1 MNAKNII
8 LAILM
13 VLSFVACTSEID
25 GIDNNTTSN
34 GASDLQT
41 SSLFVHM
48 VDGNQQTKSGSVEDE
63 TTINNYVIAVFEEGS
78 KQRVGYMTGKN
89 INKTTESVDLKD
101 CKEGIVNVIVVANVT
116 DVHAFDNLYTY
127 NEFTSVKVGNPD
139 NLTKVG
145 TGKVTLKKDGLNKLE
160 VTLKQLT
167 ARVNVTLDPKVTI
180 IRNDET
186 TKEVSATIKLGN
198 YNYSMVESSSIL
210 NQTSQAGSNKE
221 VQNVNGDSFTYY
233 TYPISNPKL
242 TIDGDFQITVDK
254 TTTSS
259 VKSIT
264 VPFVENGTT
273 ITELLAGNSYNLN
286 VTATL
291 TVKDKIYDVN
301 FTYELV
307 QIREIKNEIG
317 YN

>member
-13 VLSFVACTSEID
+13 VLSFAACSSEIE
-25 GIDNNTTSN
+25 GIDNNTTNN

-48 VDGNQQTKSGSVEDE
+48 VDGNQQTKSGSAEDG
-63 TTINNYVIAVFEEGS
+63 TIINNYVIAVFEEVS

-101 CKEGIVNVIVVANVT
+101 CKEGKVNVIVVANVT

-127 NEFTSVKVGNPD
+127 NEFISVKVGNPD

-145 TGKVTLKKDGLNKLE
+145 TGNVTLKKGGLNKLE

-167 ARVNVTLDPKVTI
+167 ARVNVTLDPEVKVN
-180 IRNDET
+180 RKDET
-186 TKEVSATIKLGN
+186 GKKVSATIKLSN
-198 YNYSMVESSSIL
+198 YNYTMVESSSIL
-210 NQTSQAGSNKE
+210 NQKLQSGSNMS
-221 VQNVNGDSFTYY
+221 VQNVNGNSFTYY
-233 TYPISNPKL
+233 TYPISNPQL
-242 TIDGDFQITVDK
+242 TIDGDFVISVDNNSA
-254 TTTSS
+254 SS

-273 ITELLAGNSYNLN
+273 IKELLAGNSYNLN

-291 TVKDKIYDVN
+291 TVKDKKYDVD
-301 FTYELV
+301 FKYELV

>member
-13 VLSFVACTSEID
+13 VLSFAACSSEIE
-25 GIDNNTTSN
+25 GIDNNTTNN
-34 GASDLQT
+34 GASDLQR

-48 VDGNQQTKSGSVEDE
+48 VDGNQQTKSGSVEDG
-63 TTINNYVIAVFEEGS
+63 TIINNYVIAVFEEVS

-101 CKEGIVNVIVVANVT
+101 CKEGKVSVIVVANVT

-127 NEFTSVKVGNPD
+127 NEFTSVKVGNPN

-145 TGKVTLKKDGLNKLE
+145 TGNVTLKKGGLNKLE

-167 ARVNVTLDPKVTI
+167 ARVNVTLDPEVKVN
-180 IRNDET
+180 RKDET
-186 TKEVSATIKLGN
+186 GKKVSATIKLSN
-198 YNYSMVESSSIL
+198 YNYTMVESSSIL
-210 NQTSQAGSNKE
+210 NQKLQSGSNMS
-221 VQNVNGDSFTYY
+221 VQNVNGNSFTYY
-233 TYPISNPKL
+233 TYPISNPQL
-242 TIDGDFQITVDK
+242 TIDGDFVISVDNN
-254 TTTSS
+254 SAS
-259 VKSIT
+259 FVKSIT

-291 TVKDKIYDVN
+291 TVKDKKYDVD
-301 FTYELV
+301 FKYELV